1 MDDNYLRL
9 HCNHID
15 QLYQVAQ
22 QIADFA
28 GDERIW
34 LFYGEMG
41 AGKTTLIKAIC
52 NIFGVQDLVNSPTF
66 ALVNEYRNAASQV
79 FYHFDFYRIQNLEE
93 ALDIGVEDYF
103 YSGHYCFIEWPS
115 NISVLIPEDHLSIH
129 IEVTNEDSRSIY
141 LKKHERSSNIRV

>member
-9 HCNHID
+9 QCEHIG
-15 QLYQVAQ
+15 QLHQMAQ
-22 QIADFA
+22 QIVGFA
-28 GDERIW
+28 GDERVW
-34 LFYGEMG
+34 LFYGAMG

-52 NIFGVQDLVNSPTF
+52 DTFGVQDLVNSPTF
-66 ALVNEYRNAASQV
+66 ALVNEYQNAENQI
-79 FYHFDFYRIQNLEE
+79 FYHFDFYRIENLEE

-115 NISVLIPEDHLSIH
+115 HISTLIPEDHLSIH
-129 IEVTNEDSRSIY
+129 MEVTSEDSRSIY